1 MQSHKPNNYNMII
14 NKISIL
20 IVIILQL
27 CPFILNGQ
35 KIIFTPQW
43 SAQSQFA
50 GFYIAKEKGF
60 YDELGLDVEI
70 VHNPRSLNSY
80 ISLEEGATNIITAH
94 LVDAMLVKDEGLDIV
109 NIMQLTQNSAI
120 AIVSRPEYTSIEQ
133 LQGKKVAVWK
143 TAFTTLVQCFFKERN
158 IDVKYIPFLGGTNVF
173 LSGAVDAT
181 SAMTYNEVYKI
192 MHSGNHITED
202 NIIYLSDYER
212 FNIPEDGLYCL
223 RKDYEENKDTYQKF
237 VKASIKGWE
246 YVKNNIQESLDITI
260 GIMKEEK
267 ASANRHSQE
276 NLLDYYLPLFVDKSV
291 GEVTYKLK
299 EEDFDKANDLIYVN
313 RFIKNKIDYSTFV
326 PQE

>member
-1 MQSHKPNNYNMII
+1 MQPNEPNNYNMII

-20 IVIILQL
+20 IVVILQL
-27 CPFILNGQ
+27 FPFILNGQ

-43 SAQSQFA
+43 SAQAQFA

-70 VHNPRSLNSY
+70 VHNPSSTSSY
-80 ISLEEGATNIITAH
+80 MSLEKGTTNIITAQ
-94 LVDAMLVKDEGLDIV
+94 LIDAILAKDKGLDLI

-120 AIVSRPEYTSIEQ
+120 AIVYRPEYTSIEQ

-143 TAFTTLVQCFFKERN
+143 TAFSTLIKCFFKEKN

-181 SAMTYNEVYKI
+181 SAMKYNEVYKLI
-192 MHSGNHITED
+192 YSGNRITED
-202 NIIYLSDYER
+202 NIIYLSDYEN

-223 RKDYEENKDTYQKF
+223 RKDFEENKDAYLKF

-246 YVKNNIQESLDITI
+246 YVKNNMQESLDITI
-260 GIMKEEK
+260 NIMKKERT
-267 ASANRHSQE
+267 AANIHSQQS
-276 NLLDYYLPLFVDKSV
+276 LLDNYLPLFVNKYT
-291 GEVTYKLK
+291 GETTYKLREK
-299 EEDFDKANDLIYVN
+299 DFYKAHDLMVGN
-313 RFIKNKIDYSTFV
+313 KLIKNKIDYSTFV